1 MAKKDKNKFAFGTD
15 FQQEI
20 LHYIIKDKNG
30 ILALN
35 QVKDSYF
42 TLINHQV
49 IAKALAK
56 LSKKNKRIPKN
67 ASVLNQEIQDLL
79 SVKGIADL
87 VTKDDLV
94 EIKHTVEK
102 TLFRAFIG
110 WRGYPRKGFEI
121 FCVCSNEGFE

>member
-56 LSKKNKRIPKN
+56 LSKKNNESLKMLQYLIRRYRIY
-67 ASVLNQEIQDLL
+67 
-79 SVKGIADL
+79 
-87 VTKDDLV
+87 
-94 EIKHTVEK
+94 
-102 TLFRAFIG
+102 FR
-110 WRGYPRKGFEI
+110 
-121 FCVCSNEGFE
+121 

>member
-42 TLINHQV
+42 DGLI
-49 IAKALAK
+49 
-56 LSKKNKRIPKN
+56 
-67 ASVLNQEIQDLL
+67 
-79 SVKGIADL
+79 
-87 VTKDDLV
+87 VTGAPV
-94 EIKHTVEK
+94 EN
-102 TLFRAFIG
+102 L
-110 WRGYPRKGFEI
+110 PFEA
-121 FCVCSNEGFE
+121 VD

>member
-42 TLINHQV
+42 TLINHKPIGQ
-49 IAKALAK
+49 
-56 LSKKNKRIPKN
+56 
-67 ASVLNQEIQDLL
+67 LN
-79 SVKGIADL
+79 
-87 VTKDDLV
+87 
-94 EIKHTVEK
+94 
-102 TLFRAFIG
+102 TL
-110 WRGYPRKGFEI
+110 
-121 FCVCSNEGFE
+121 